1 MQQPTTRNRG
11 VWGEEGGRN
20 YPSLGEREGGEGG
33 GRGLKREFWR
43 RRGELSLI
51 GGEGGG
57 GGGGE
62 KVEEGVLEEEGG
74 IIPHWGRG
82 LKREFWRRRGELSL
96 IVVKVCNQSV
106 ELLSRLNSTCFSSD
120 PAEGVHRGGGDH
132 LSLW

>member
-1 MQQPTTRNRG
+1 M
-11 VWGEEGGRN
+11 
-20 YPSLGEREGGEGG
+20 G
-33 GRGLKREFWR
+33 GRGRE
-43 RRGELSLI
+43 ELSLI

-57 GGGGE
+57 RGRGERVEEGVLEEEGGIIPHWGRGRGGGGE